1 MYNDIDKKFDIA
13 TKKALPYL
21 VLAPPAFR
29 KEISEL
35 MEALFHQL
43 LQRSESDFETHYAQ
57 INDMIDNRN
66 NFESNL
72 EVRVQNFARRFISQE
87 ETISL
92 IDLQLVK
99 LETRA
104 AKSERKIK
112 SLEKS
117 LKNIVEIT
125 KEGMPINISE
135 MKTVESAIPKDN
147 TLKTAI
153 PEDNTL
159 KTAIPEDKILK
170 TSDAFLCGLCKTELR
185 RLKNRYYKG
194 IDMELHRFE
203 CPKCNISFKMDAN
216 GTEIPM
222 KRSRQTIK
230 RRNP

>member
-66 NFESNL
+66 KFESNL
-72 EVRVQNFARRFISQE
+72 EVRVHNFARRFISQE

-92 IDLQLVK
+92 MDIQLVK
-99 LETRA
+99 LENRA

-117 LKNIVEIT
+117 VKNR
-125 KEGMPINISE
+125 P
-135 MKTVESAIPKDN
+135 PKDN
-147 TLKTAI
+147 LS
-153 PEDNTL
+153 DNL
-159 KTAIPEDKILK
+159 
-170 TSDAFLCGLCKTELR
+170 SDNHGLPGDNRSNNHGLPGDNAEKLHICTLCGATLTRKTLLYYPSLDKTLMKCMCPVCRLCFKFDVATGDTVPMR
-185 RLKNRYYKG
+185 RQKG
-194 IDMELHRFE
+194 TLERAE
-203 CPKCNISFKMDAN
+203 
-216 GTEIPM
+216 
-222 KRSRQTIK
+222 Q
-230 RRNP
+230 RRNKR